1 MITILAMQIW
11 QQSGQ
16 YVYVLAQF
24 ASILLVNVS
33 RIFHSKRFYTEFYTE
48 IRDYLVLL
56 QRSRT
61 DAKKKA
67 IVISITSTRESLGR
81 RFFFDWT
88 WKMSWVRKY
97 QGLGPNH

>member
-61 DAKKKA
+61 DAKKKLLSYRSR
-67 IVISITSTRESLGR
+67 VLENLWVDVFSSTERE
-81 RFFFDWT
+81 
-88 WKMSWVRKY
+88 KWVECVNIKD
-97 QGLGPNH
+97 